1 MKVNTP
7 SPAKELAFF
16 GARLGK
22 IFFNMSIPMLLLSVM
37 AVLSVF
43 SAILVLVIA
52 LLIVLATLGTIFVI
66 VPDFWQNV
74 VDGTGI
80 ASDIANFLFVNGVTF
95 SAVTS
100 VLAALAVILLAL
112 DRKQRHPVRITFA
125 CIILV
130 VALFCALISAWGNQ

>member
-37 AVLSVF
+37 VF

-95 SAVTS
+95 SAVTA